1 MSTLMS
7 QRGTPGLSFLI
18 IHLFGF
24 YAKFLLQLFSEPTDL
39 QSTGRSS
46 CFTRSSPLVDTGHY
60 VQVVGQHTFHLPED
74 MLSRGYGSIE

>member
-7 QRGTPGLSFLI
+7 QPGTSGLTFLI
-18 IHLFGF
+18 IHLFGS

-46 CFTRSSPLVDTGHY
+46 CFTRSAPLIDTLCPGYRPTYISP
-60 VQVVGQHTFHLPED
+60 
-74 MLSRGYGSIE
+74 SRGYDASA